1 MGSIFFFYLNE
12 QIQYAKANMD
22 SAKEKLGETVEAAQN
37 KISST
42 WSEIKAEN
50 PDLPNVSTRQQEI
63 PCQGFNLSLRMSTF
77 DCQTI
82 ATMGVFSP

>member
-1 MGSIFFFYLNE
+1 MDDMLKTWFLLFFFYLNE
-12 QIQYAKANMD
+12 QIQYAKANVD

-50 PDLPNVSTRQQEI
+50 PDLPNVSTR
-63 PCQGFNLSLRMSTF
+63 
-77 DCQTI
+77 
-82 ATMGVFSP
+82 